1 VDRREFLRVGIVG
14 ASGAVALPC
23 LATVAGAQSS
33 VGPYGSIDDVEPD
46 DNGVILPPGFTS
58 RIVAIAGESV
68 GDTGYEW
75 HAFPDGAGTFED
87 GRSGWYHVCNS
98 EVHVAGAGGVSA
110 IHFAP
115 DGEILEAY
123 RILEGSISNCA
134 GGPTPWG
141 TWLSC
146 EEEAGGHGLV
156 WECDP
161 AGKDPSVA
169 HPAMGLF
176 KHEAVAVD
184 PVAEQLYLTQDEPL
198 GNLYRYTPQAYPD
211 LSAGLLE
218 AATVDPATASVMW
231 TEVPDPSGQS
241 ARTETQVDGATVFP
255 GGEGIWYHADFV
267 YFTTKGDDRVH
278 TINLRTQMYQR
289 VYEPGDA
296 LTADG
301 RPVLSGVDNITVDA
315 GTGDLYVAEDG
326 GNMEVVLITPDGVV
340 TPFMRVIDHPN
351 SEITGP
357 VFNPK
362 RDRLYFSSQRGP
374 TPKALPDIVPELTR
388 NDHTGGMTF
397 EITGPF
403 RGIAVTPTPTLRPT
417 PTVAPTA
424 SVPSPTPSPGT
435 QADPTATAI
444 PSPIATLAAADVDDG
459 GGGNGSAIAVGG
471 VVAAATITTGAVI
484 AVRNRR
490 AASSPQDR
498 RGDDPHHAKDG

>member
-241 ARTETQVDGATVFP
+241 ARTKPKSMEPRSSPEAKAS
-255 GGEGIWYHADFV
+255 GI
-267 YFTTKGDDRVH
+267 T
-278 TINLRTQMYQR
+278 
-289 VYEPGDA
+289 
-296 LTADG
+296 LTSCTS
-301 RPVLSGVDNITVDA
+301 L
-315 GTGDLYVAEDG
+315 
-326 GNMEVVLITPDGVV
+326 
-340 TPFMRVIDHPN
+340 
-351 SEITGP
+351 
-357 VFNPK
+357 
-362 RDRLYFSSQRGP
+362 QRGTIESTRSTCGP
-374 TPKALPDIVPELTR
+374 RCTSGCMNPAMRSPPMVGPYCQGWTTSRSTLELATSTWPR
-388 NDHTGGMTF
+388 
-397 EITGPF
+397 
-403 RGIAVTPTPTLRPT
+403 
-417 PTVAPTA
+417 TVATW
-424 SVPSPTPSPGT
+424 
-435 QADPTATAI
+435 
-444 PSPIATLAAADVDDG
+444 
-459 GGGNGSAIAVGG
+459 
-471 VVAAATITTGAVI
+471 
-484 AVRNRR
+484 
-490 AASSPQDR
+490 
-498 RGDDPHHAKDG
+498 KWC